1 MSAIS
6 ASHPRTAAAAA
17 EEEEGDDRAVS
28 ASSRRSSDA
37 RARISW
43 SSSPPANFDL
53 AAASLAHRESLAA
66 DGGVVDRGGPSAT
79 VGSPPAPRVASV
91 YRLTASSPSLCRGG
105 DSIAGGG
112 CPSSPNEEE
121 EEEDPGEEEDEDD
134 DFDWDWSARELP
146 PTPDKSSERDMRSAD
161 DEDDDDDDIDADADG
176 ATRRDRDDVIG
187 WVKPPTDA
195 TVVRAARPNE
205 AADLR
210 TIILLWVCFI
220 FKGGRR

>member
-17 EEEEGDDRAVS
+17 AAEEEGDDRAAS

-66 DGGVVDRGGPSAT
+66 DGGVVDRGGASAT

-91 YRLTASSPSLCRGG
+91 YRLTASAPALPRGG
-105 DSIAGGG
+105 GSIAGGG
-112 CPSSPNEEE
+112 CRPPSPNEEE
-121 EEEDPGEEEDEDD
+121 EEEDPGEGEDEDEDED
-134 DFDWDWSARELP
+134 DFDWD
-146 PTPDKSSERDMRSAD
+146 
-161 DEDDDDDDIDADADG
+161 
-176 ATRRDRDDVIG
+176 
-187 WVKPPTDA
+187 
-195 TVVRAARPNE
+195 
-205 AADLR
+205 
-210 TIILLWVCFI
+210 
-220 FKGGRR
+220 